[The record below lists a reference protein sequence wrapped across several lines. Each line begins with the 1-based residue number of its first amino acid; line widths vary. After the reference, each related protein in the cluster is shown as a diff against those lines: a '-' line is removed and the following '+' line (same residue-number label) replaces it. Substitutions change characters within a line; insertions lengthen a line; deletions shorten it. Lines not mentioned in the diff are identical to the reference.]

1 MKAEAEAK
9 LAEATKAAAKS
20 LEDAKAEA
28 AAKSEAAEKV
38 LADARLEA
46 VAAKTEAKKRAYAEL
61 NTRIAL
67 LENRKR
73 SRTITEEEFKEQLA
87 KLRQELGQ

>member
-1 MKAEAEAK
+1 MPK
-9 LAEATKAAAKS
+9 
-20 LEDAKAEA
+20 
-28 AAKSEAAEKV
+28 
-38 LADARLEA
+38 
-46 VAAKTEAKKRAYAEL
+46 KTTGSAKKRAYAEL